1 MAQKKGRE
9 NYFAGA
15 GGTPVV
21 LRMGKDAPGPGRIS
35 LLPIVSHCS

>member
-1 MAQKKGRE
+1 MAQKKGRK

-21 LRMGKDAPGPGRIS
+21 LGMGKDTPEPGRIS
-35 LLPIVSHCS
+35 LLPIVLHCS